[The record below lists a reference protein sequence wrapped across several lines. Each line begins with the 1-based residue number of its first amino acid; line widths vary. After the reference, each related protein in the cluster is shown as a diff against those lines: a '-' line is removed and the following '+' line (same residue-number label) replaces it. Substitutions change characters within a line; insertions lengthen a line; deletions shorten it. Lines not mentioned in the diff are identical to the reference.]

1 MANASHMMLAT
12 APAVLIFMAVFLAG
26 DKLHPFRRFVRDR
39 RNIVSFSAGMSIAYV
54 FMRMMPELHGAREIL
69 VESVSGKA
77 PMPYEGIFIYFLAL
91 VGFLCFYGLDR
102 LSPATSEDSSAVSD
116 PNLINVHVLGL
127 AAYVGLMSYLL
138 VRDAGDSVTAT
149 TLYTFAFGGHFLALD
164 HSLREGYGEA
174 YQLNG
179 RWLMAASCLIG
190 WFIGVSFVLQEFA
203 LALLVAFISGGVIMT
218 NTLMELS
225 EGKDGRFLP
234 FVCGSL
240 LYGLILIPL
249 A

>member
-1 MANASHMMLAT
+1 MTSASHMLLAT
-12 APAVLIFMAVFLAG
+12 GPAILVFMAVFLAG
-26 DKLHPFRRFVRDR
+26 DKLHPFRTFVRDR

-54 FMRMMPELHGAREIL
+54 FMRMMPELHGARELL
-69 VESVSGKA
+69 VESVSEKTS
-77 PMPYEGIFIYFLAL
+77 MPFEGMAIYFLAL

-102 LSPATSEDSSAVSD
+102 LSPEPSEIHESVDE
-116 PNLINVHVLGL
+116 PNMLNGHVAGL

-138 VRDAGDSVTAT
+138 VRDAADSVTAT
-149 TLYTFAFGGHFLALD
+149 ILYTFAFGGHFLALD
-164 HSLREGYGEA
+164 HSLREGYGES
-174 YQLNG
+174 YQQNG

-234 FVCGSL
+234 FVFGSL

>member
-1 MANASHMMLAT
+1 MLLAT
-12 APAVLIFMAVFLAG
+12 GPAILVFMAVFLAG
-26 DKLHPFRRFVRDR
+26 DKLHPFRSFVRDR
-39 RNIVSFSAGMSIAYV
+39 RNLVSFSAGMSIAYV
-54 FMRMMPELHGAREIL
+54 FLRMMPELHGAREL
-69 VESVSGKA
+69 FVESASET
-77 PMPYEGIFIYFLAL
+77 MTLRYEGMAIYFLAL

-102 LSPATSEDSSAVSD
+102 LSPAPSEKHESASE
-116 PNLINVHVLGL
+116 PSMLNGHVVGL

-138 VRDAGDSVTAT
+138 VRDAGESVMAT
-149 TLYTFAFGGHFLALD
+149 TLYTVAFGGHFLALD
-164 HSLREGYGEA
+164 HSLREGYGDA
-174 YQLNG
+174 YQQNG

-234 FVCGSL
+234 FVVGSL